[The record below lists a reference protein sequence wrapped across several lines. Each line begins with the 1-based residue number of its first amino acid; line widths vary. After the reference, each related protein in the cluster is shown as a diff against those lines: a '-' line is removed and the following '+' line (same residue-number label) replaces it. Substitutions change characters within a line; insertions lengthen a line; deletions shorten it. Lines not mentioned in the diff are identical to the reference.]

1 MQAYSPRSFGSVRV
15 ADVSDEDLE
24 RLASRMAMLVS
35 EAGEADNAGRAVSAL
50 ARRLGLTGGQIKA
63 FFLAGASDSQ
73 RITRPRTAPDAALQI
88 DRLERELSALRHGLK
103 LTEVQ
108 ARNAQRERD
117 ALRAENSSLMD
128 SLDRARSAAQVRK
141 FMGGAAIAAF
151 ILGGLVLYYAPTL
164 HSTSLTGVNERP
176 AGSPFAHAG
185 VVRGNGAAV
194 LRAPEPDA
202 PLITQLPAGARV
214 QVRQMVWRALRQWAE
229 VEIGGVPGYVLSTEI
244 DVS

>member
-1 MQAYSPRSFGSVRV
+1 M

-35 EAGEADNAGRAVSAL
+35 EAGEADNAGRAVSSL

-73 RITRPRTAPDAALQI
+73 TFTRQRASPDAALQI

-103 LTEVQ
+103 LTEAQ

-128 SLDRARSAAQVRK
+128 ALDRARSAAQVQK
-141 FMGGAAIAAF
+141 FMGGAAIAAV
-151 ILGGLVLYYAPTL
+151 ILGGLVLYYGPTL
-164 HSTSLTGVNERP
+164 HATSPSGVTERP
-176 AGSPFAHAG
+176 VGSPFQHAG
-185 VVRGNGAAV
+185 TVRGNGAAV

-202 PLITQLPAGARV
+202 PLITRLPAGAHV

>member
-1 MQAYSPRSFGSVRV
+1 MSEI
-15 ADVSDEDLE
+15 SDEDLE

-35 EAGEADNAGRAVSAL
+35 EGGEADNAGRAVAAL

-63 FFLAGASDSQ
+63 YFLAGATDEQ
-73 RITRPRTAPDAALQI
+73 RLLSPRTPADAATRI

-117 ALRAENSSLMD
+117 ALRVENNTLID

-141 FMGGAAIAAF
+141 FVGGAAIAAAV
-151 ILGGLVLYYAPTL
+151 LGGVVLWAGPALRPMTAD
-164 HSTSLTGVNERP
+164 GVADRP
-176 AGSPFAHAG
+176 VGSPFLRPG

-194 LRAPEPDA
+194 LQAPMKGA
-202 PLITQLPAGARV
+202 SVITQLPPGTRI
-214 QVRQMVWRALRQWAE
+214 QVRQVLWRSLLQWAE
-229 VEIGGVPGYVLSTEI
+229 VEIGGVPGYVVSTEI
-244 DVS
+244 DLS